1 MRFFNYIESLSTHFV
16 DLTQTYSDEISL
28 AFVAT
33 LLVLFGDKINSFV
46 RRRVIK
52 WFFLVRIFIFV
63 LLCAIGYG
71 VITVTI
77 HPLVH
82 VGFLRIPRDYSFVV
96 VVISFIILGI
106 LAERKKLYESN
117 QYLSF

>member
-1 MRFFNYIESLSTHFV
+1 MHDFSYIESVNTYFV

-52 WFFLVRIFIFV
+52 WFLLIRIFIFV
-63 LLCAIGYG
+63 LLCAVGYG

-82 VGFLRIPRDYSFVV
+82 VGFLRIPRDYSFMI
-96 VVISFIILGI
+96 VVISFIILGV
-106 LAERKKLYESN
+106 LAERKKIM
-117 QYLSF
+117 

>member
-1 MRFFNYIESLSTHFV
+1 MNYFSYIESVNTYFV

-46 RRRVIK
+46 RRRIIK
-52 WFFLVRIFIFV
+52 WFFLMRIFIFV

-71 VITVTI
+71 VIAVTV

-82 VGFLRIPRDYSFVV
+82 IGFLRIPRDYSFMV

-106 LAERKKLYESN
+106 LAERKKLCNSN
-117 QYLSF
+117 QYL

>member
-1 MRFFNYIESLSTHFV
+1 MRYFSSIESLNTYFV
-16 DLTQTYSDEISL
+16 NLTQIYSDEISL

-52 WFFLVRIFIFV
+52 WFFIIRILIFV
-63 LLCAIGYG
+63 LLCAVGYG

-77 HPLVH
+77 QPLVH
-82 VGFLRIPRDYSFVV
+82 DVILRIPRDYSFMF
-96 VVISFIILGI
+96 VVISFTILGM
-106 LAERKKLYESN
+106 LAERKRIM
-117 QYLSF
+117 